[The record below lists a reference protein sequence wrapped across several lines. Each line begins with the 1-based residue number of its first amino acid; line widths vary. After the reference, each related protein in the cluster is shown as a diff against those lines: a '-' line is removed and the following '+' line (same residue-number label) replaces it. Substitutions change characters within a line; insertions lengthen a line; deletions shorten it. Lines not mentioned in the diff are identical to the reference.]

1 MSELKKITMNG
12 HDYTFVCSSRST
24 RSGFAH
30 DVELFIDDMR
40 AEENSAHY
48 LNRTWE
54 FYTYQTAMLGAIDKA
69 INKHAEAIE
78 RRFRNVNS
86 ITRMTAKKRE
96 ELNAEIDSDAF
107 IKEMRELAKEVRN
120 HVH

>member
-12 HDYTFVCSSRST
+12 HDYTFVCKT
-24 RSGFAH
+24 RVTRNGFAH

-40 AEENSAHY
+40 AEENTSTY

-54 FYTYQTAMLGAIDKA
+54 TFCYQTCMLGAINKA
-69 INKHAEAIE
+69 IDKHAGAIE
-78 RRFRNVNS
+78 RRFRNVNNIS
-86 ITRMTAKKRE
+86 RMTTEKARE
-96 ELNAEIDSDAF
+96 LVTEIDSNTF
-107 IKEMRELAKEVRN
+107 IKEMRELAEEVRN

>member
-1 MSELKKITMNG
+1 MSELKKINLNN
-12 HDYTFVCSSRST
+12 HEYVFVCNSRST
-24 RSGFAH
+24 RNGFAH

-40 AEENSAHY
+40 AESNSAHY

-54 FYTYQTAMLGAIDKA
+54 VYTYQTCMLGAISKA
-69 INKHAEAIE
+69 IDKHVEAIE
-78 RRFRNVNS
+78 RRFRNVNN

-96 ELNAEIDSDAF
+96 ELNAEIDSNTF
-107 IKEMRELAKEVRN
+107 IKEMRELKEEVAT